1 MTSNTDISA
10 LSSFLPKILIG
21 HKLQE
26 DRKQVMA
33 NHKTTRD
40 FGLRVGHLEPGP
52 SNLITDVTGVK
63 VGHTTLSEGDVQT
76 GVTAIL
82 PHEGNIFQEKLL
94 AATHVINGFG
104 KSMGLIQINELGT
117 LETPIILTNTLSIGT
132 AANAL
137 IEYMLNNNPDI
148 GSTTG
153 TVNPVVGECND
164 GFLNDIRGLH
174 VTKEHVWQ
182 AIDSASDKFAQG
194 AVGAGTG
201 MCAYELKGGIGSA
214 SRVLSLNKIP
224 YTVGIMVLANMGR
237 TRDLLVAGQQVGQR
251 IAERQAA
258 VKDPVPDGSI
268 IVILATDIPLC
279 ERQLGRIAKRALIGL
294 ARTGSQIDSGSG
306 EIVIAFSTANRINH
320 YEDSAIDRIQ
330 RLNEERLNDV
340 FRAVAECT
348 EEAILNSMLMATTA
362 SGIGG
367 HVAYSLAE
375 YFQELVILPRL
386 Q

>member
-1 MTSNTDISA
+1 
-10 LSSFLPKILIG
+10 
-21 HKLQE
+21 
-26 DRKQVMA
+26 MA
-33 NHKTTRD
+33 NHKTARD
-40 FGLRVGHLEPGP
+40 LGFRVGWLDSGP
-52 SNLITDVTGVK
+52 LNLITDVSGVK
-63 VGHTTLSEGDVQT
+63 VGHATISEGEVQT
-76 GVTAIL
+76 GVTAVL
-82 PHEGNIFQEKLL
+82 PHEGNIFREKLL

-137 IEYMLNNNPDI
+137 IEYMLKNNPDI

-174 VTKEHVWQ
+174 VKKEHIWQ
-182 AIDSASDKFAQG
+182 AIDTASDTFTQG

-214 SRVLSLNKIP
+214 SRKLLLNKIA
-224 YTVGIMVLANMGR
+224 YTVGIMVLANMGK
-237 TRDLLVAGQQVGQR
+237 TQDLLVAGRQVGRR

-268 IVILATDIPLC
+268 IVVLATDVPLC

-306 EIVIAFSTANRINH
+306 EIVIAFSTVNRINH
-320 YEDSAIDRIQ
+320 YQSNTVDQIQ
-330 RLNEERLNDV
+330 RLSEERLNDV
-340 FRAVAECT
+340 FRAVSECT
-348 EEAILNSMLMATTA
+348 EEAILNSMLMARTT

-367 HVAYSLAE
+367 HVAYSLADYLE
-375 YFQELVILPRL
+375 ELSINPTSIDKESSISGVRH
-386 Q
+386 

>member
-1 MTSNTDISA
+1 
-10 LSSFLPKILIG
+10 
-21 HKLQE
+21 
-26 DRKQVMA
+26 MA
-33 NHKTTRD
+33 NHKTARD

-82 PHEGNIFQEKLL
+82 PHEGNIFQQKLL

-174 VTKEHVWQ
+174 VNKEHVWQ
-182 AIDSASDKFAQG
+182 AIDTASDKFAQG

-224 YTVGIMVLANMGR
+224 YTVGILVLANMGR

-320 YEDSAIDRIQ
+320 YEDSTIDRIQ
-330 RLNEERLNDV
+330 RLNEGRLNDV

-348 EEAILNSMLMATTA
+348 EEAILNSMLMATTI

-375 YFQELVILPRL
+375 YLQELAIIPTAINRENSNL
-386 Q
+386 